1 MGRWNGGMLNRL
13 RFRFR
18 LLWSF
23 IRDASVVLFSL
34 PITEALEMQEPLNE
48 LILGVRIFRDEV
60 GNRLVQA
67 VHPVAHE
74 RESVP

>member
-34 PITEALEMQEPLNE
+34 PITEALDMQEPFNE

-67 VHPVAHE
+67 VHPVAHGG
-74 RESVP
+74 ESVP

>member
-74 RESVP
+74 GESVP